1 MLAQSKPHWVS
12 RTSEKD
18 ISLCTFDKW
27 GNRSQRRRESFRYKQ
42 LLSSKGEA
50 SYLPTRPEAFHWPI
64 TTHFVFFAFQGTMS
78 MILIC
83 TVLEFFLAVL
93 SAVVWWKQSYSDF
106 PGVSVMAGLCVLLV
120 YLHFWAVWSYVSKS
134 GRGRRDNQWLV
145 MRGTKQVVSWWW
157 KTVRRGKHMARG

>member
-1 MLAQSKPHWVS
+1 
-12 RTSEKD
+12 
-18 ISLCTFDKW
+18 
-27 GNRSQRRRESFRYKQ
+27 
-42 LLSSKGEA
+42 
-50 SYLPTRPEAFHWPI
+50 
-64 TTHFVFFAFQGTMS
+64 MS

-120 YLHFWAVWSYVSKS
+120 YPHFWAGWSYVSKS

-145 MRGTKQVVSWWW
+145 MRGTKQVVSW
-157 KTVRRGKHMARG
+157 